1 MDSFYFIFSRF
12 KKLKSKKGFLSFN
25 FYLSISLISFSLIA
39 IILTDSFTQ
48 GYNTEIFSKLK
59 SLNPDFKII
68 DYKKGY
74 LSYSDYNLIK
84 NELDLFQLQNPNYKT
99 DFTYTPYIEKSAIV
113 FTQNQTVSQL
123 NYNQREGVYIVG
135 VQKYFLSENFLINKY
150 FENENF
156 IFSDNSI
163 IIGKYLSQ
171 KINKTINDKITL
183 LVFEDS
189 SSSFVA
195 KEFII
200 QNIYETNTENDEF
213 LVYVPF
219 EHFSQMSYIH
229 SCENCFYCSGFIGDF
244 LNKHNES
251 SIVFSN
257 DISQYFSNCKFNQD
271 NFIIEYWDSEN
282 ILKFLNSFD
291 IPIKLLMWILMF
303 LSVYS
308 LSSLI
313 FNFLIEKKEDLKI
326 LYLMGCAKNHL
337 RYIAV
342 SISLYISIISIF
354 IGVSISLLA
363 IYLQN
368 HFKIIKL
375 PSEKIFQLT
384 FLPAYFDIFYF
395 IKYPIF
401 LLLFTIIIS
410 LYVFNKNFK
419 VDLK

>member
-1 MDSFYFIFSRF
+1 M
-12 KKLKSKKGFLSFN
+12 
-25 FYLSISLISFSLIA
+25 
-39 IILTDSFTQ
+39 
-48 GYNTEIFSKLK
+48 
-59 SLNPDFKII
+59 
-68 DYKKGY
+68 
-74 LSYSDYNLIK
+74 
-84 NELDLFQLQNPNYKT
+84 
-99 DFTYTPYIEKSAIV
+99 
-113 FTQNQTVSQL
+113 
-123 NYNQREGVYIVG
+123 
-135 VQKYFLSENFLINKY
+135 
-150 FENENF
+150 
-156 IFSDNSI
+156 
-163 IIGKYLSQ
+163 
-171 KINKTINDKITL
+171 
-183 LVFEDS
+183 
-189 SSSFVA
+189 
-195 KEFII
+195 
-200 QNIYETNTENDEF
+200 
-213 LVYVPF
+213 
-219 EHFSQMSYIH
+219 
-229 SCENCFYCSGFIGDF
+229 
-244 LNKHNES
+244 
-251 SIVFSN
+251 
-257 DISQYFSNCKFNQD
+257 
-271 NFIIEYWDSEN
+271 IEYWNSKN
-282 ILKFLNSFD
+282 IMQFLNSFD

-326 LYLMGCAKNHL
+326 LYLMGCAKKHL